1 MVQLPKPN
9 QWGHP
14 TMTENIQARWTAD
27 SILDFLQEQAEALK
41 VMGVVKIG
49 LFGSYVR
56 GEQTSDSDM
65 DFLVLMEHWT
75 WKGWTTVWD
84 YLEDHFGVTVDLVPE
99 EDLRPELHRYVF
111 PEVRYAEG
119 F

>member
-1 MVQLPKPN
+1 MMNNEVQ
-9 QWGHP
+9 
-14 TMTENIQARWTAD
+14 TSWTAD
-27 SILDFLQEQAEALK
+27 TILEFLQVHAGELK
-41 VMGVVKIG
+41 AMGVIKIG

-56 GEQTSDSDM
+56 GEQQTDSDVDLLFTLE
-65 DFLVLMEHWT
+65 DFT
-75 WKGWTTVWD
+75 WRRWMNVWNF
-84 YLEDHFGVTVDLVPE
+84 LEDHLDAKVDLVPE

>member
-1 MVQLPKPN
+1 MTDQVQV
-9 QWGHP
+9 
-14 TMTENIQARWTAD
+14 RWTAD
-27 SILDFLQEQAEALK
+27 NILDFLHDHADDLRA
-41 VMGVVKIG
+41 MGVVKIG

-56 GEQTSDSDM
+56 GEQTPDSDM
-65 DFLVLMEHWT
+65 DFLLTMDHWT
-75 WKGWTTVWD
+75 WSRWCRVWD
-84 YLEDHFGVTVDLVPE
+84 FLEDHFGVKVDLIPE